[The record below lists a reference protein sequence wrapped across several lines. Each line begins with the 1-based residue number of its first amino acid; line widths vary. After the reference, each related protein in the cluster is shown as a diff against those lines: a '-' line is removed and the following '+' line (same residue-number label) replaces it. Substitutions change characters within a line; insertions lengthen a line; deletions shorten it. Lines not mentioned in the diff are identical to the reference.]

1 MKNRT
6 FTVVLTAAAIMAVFM
21 AGGVTA
27 QAADAKFGLI
37 TGTGGLGDKNM
48 NDAAYEGLQTL
59 EGEGVEINVVEPN
72 DASDFVNL
80 QSLFADTGEFAAV
93 FCITIDQTDALTKVS
108 AEYPDQR
115 FVLVDSEVMADNVTN
130 VLFRPEE
137 TGFQLGVL
145 AGLLEK
151 ENSLEKLNDEQKI
164 GFVGGQ
170 DLPTI
175 NQFAAGY
182 EAGAKLVNP
191 ECEVEITYVGSFA
204 DPSKATELTNGLY
217 EGGSDIVFA
226 CAGGSG
232 LGVFTAAQKSDG
244 YAFGIEVNQNDNAPD
259 NIIASGVR
267 YWDVVMSDVGRKAMN
282 GELASGTLTYGLA
295 EGSLEIGYENSN
307 VNVSEEV
314 KAETDSYMEKVMS
327 GELTLPTTLD
337 EVENFLADNQ

>member
-1 MKNRT
+1 MKNRK
-6 FTVVLTAAAIMAVFM
+6 LMAILITATM
-21 AGGVTA
+21 VTA
-27 QAADAKFGLI
+27 NAALCITAEAADAKFGLI

-48 NDAAYEGLQTL
+48 NDAAYEGLREL
-59 EGEGVEINVVEPN
+59 EEDGVEINVVEPN

-80 QSLFADTGEFAAV
+80 QTLFADNGGFAAI
-93 FCITIDQTDALTKVS
+93 FCITFDQTDALTKVS

-115 FVLVDSEVMADNVTN
+115 FVLVDSVVEADNVTN

-151 ENSLEKLNDEQKI
+151 ENVLDKLNDEQKI

-182 EAGAKLVNP
+182 EAGAKLANP
-191 ECEVEITYVGSFA
+191 DCEVDITYVGSFA
-204 DPSKATELTNGLY
+204 DPSKATELANGLY
-217 EGGSDIVFA
+217 EGGCDIVFA

-232 LGVFTAAQKSDG
+232 LGVFTAAEKSDG

-267 YWDVVMSDVGRKAMN
+267 HWNVVMSDVGRKALS
-282 GELASGTLTYGLA
+282 GELPSGTLTYGLT
-295 EGSLEIGYENSN
+295 EDSLEIGYENSN
-307 VNVSEEV
+307 VEVSDEI

-327 GELTLPTTLD
+327 GEITLPTTLD
-337 EVENFLADNQ
+337 EVEGFLANNQ